1 MQTGNAKQK
10 IKNYQNE
17 PVVLTIKEITS
28 KNDIKKKTDQR
39 RSDGSIIN
47 E

>member
-28 KNDIKKKTDQR
+28 KNDIKKKNRSKAKR
-39 RSDGSIIN
+39 RIN
-47 E
+47 H